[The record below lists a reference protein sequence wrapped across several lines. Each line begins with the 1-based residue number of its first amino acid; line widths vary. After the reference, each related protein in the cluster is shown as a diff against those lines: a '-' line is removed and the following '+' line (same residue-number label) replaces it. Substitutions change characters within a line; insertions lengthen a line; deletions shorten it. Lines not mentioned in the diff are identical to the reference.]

1 MLKADRRAA
10 KRRKAKYGHFGL
22 GASHTREASE
32 GEVKRHIDKA
42 RDNQARRQAR
52 RGPRGL

>member
-10 KRRKAKYGHFGL
+10 RRRKAKYGHFGL

-32 GEVKRHIDKA
+32 AEVLRHIKKA
-42 RDNQARRQAR
+42 RKQHH
-52 RGPRGL
+52 